1 MQCAAFMQIK
11 HARGGERGNYGASA
25 VLLLYV
31 AWALTYATTTPLCVK
46 LPAHAFDRDDST
58 KTSEVYSDK

>member
-1 MQCAAFMQIK
+1 MQIK
-11 HARGGERGNYGASA
+11 HARGGGKGELRRIGCAT
-25 VLLLYV
+25 VYV